1 MRKEKIITINDNGNA
16 LKFKIRQL
24 TATKQ
29 EELII
34 KVLLLVANKDM
45 GDVDVEEVRNNPER
59 LLNGKTLMSIIDNL
73 DYEKIKPISDTLLGC
88 CCRVNGA
95 MEEQCTPAT
104 VDAYVED
111 FRTLFL
117 LKKEAI
123 GINFGFFG
131 EGGIS
136 QDTSLKETIKIG

>member
-1 MRKEKIITINDNGNA
+1 MRKEKIITVNDNGNA

-45 GDVDVEEVRNNPER
+45 GEVDVEEVRNNPER
-59 LLNGKTLMSIIDNL
+59 LLNGKTLMSVINNL

-88 CCRVNGA
+88 CYRVNGA

-104 VDAYVED
+104 VDAYIED
-111 FRTLFL
+111 FRTLLL

-123 GINFGFFG
+123 SINFGFFG
-131 EGGIS
+131 LDGTS
-136 QDTSLKETIKIG
+136 QDTGSKETIKIG